1 MCILELSKVLI
12 YEFHYD
18 YITNK
23 YDNKSKLLLTDTDK
37 LMYEIKTEDVQA
49 DIRSNKEMFHFSNYL
64 PKSTYYDDSNKLVI
78 DKIKNKTRGVSI
90 KEFVGLKPKMYS
102 FLVDDNSEQKKA
114 NSE

>member
-37 LMYEIKTEDVQA
+37 LMYEIKTEDV
-49 DIRSNKEMFHFSNYL
+49 
-64 PKSTYYDDSNKLVI
+64 
-78 DKIKNKTRGVSI
+78 
-90 KEFVGLKPKMYS
+90 
-102 FLVDDNSEQKKA
+102 
-114 NSE
+114 